1 MAEILIVGTGAMA
14 LLFGG
19 RLAASGVKV
28 TLLGSWKEGIR
39 AIREK
44 GIRIRGETN
53 EFTYP
58 VKATSDIRELK
69 KVPYALVLVKSWQTE
84 RAAQKLK
91 EVMQSDS
98 VALTL
103 QNGLGNLAILSDL
116 LGEERTALGVTTYG
130 ATLLEPGLVRPG
142 GEGVI
147 TLGIHP
153 RLGAFKVYL
162 QQAGF
167 SINET
172 TDLSSLIWS
181 KLIINAAINPL
192 SALLGVTNGEL
203 LESRAAINIMSIVA
217 EEVAS
222 VASAKGVELIFKDP
236 ALAVEKVASATS
248 ENISSMLQDIRR
260 NSPTEIDAI
269 CGEIVREGKK
279 LKVSTPVNNLLL
291 QLVQSQVDL
300 SGKSHENS

>member
-1 MAEILIVGTGAMA
+1 MA

-28 TLLGSWKEGIR
+28 TLMGTWKEGIR

-44 GIRIRGETN
+44 GIRITGETG

-58 VKATSDIRELK
+58 VKATSDIREIE
-69 KVPYALVLVKSWQTE
+69 KVPFALVLVKSWQTE
-84 RAAQKLK
+84 RAAQQLK
-91 EVMQSDS
+91 KAMQHDS
-98 VALTL
+98 VALTM

-130 ATLLEPGLVRPG
+130 ATLLEPGLVRYG

-153 RLGAFKVYL
+153 RLGTFKVYL

-167 SINET
+167 SIQET
-172 TDLSSLIWS
+172 TDLSSLVWS

-192 SALLGVTNGEL
+192 TALLGVRNGEL
-203 LESRAAINIMSIVA
+203 LESRAAKKVISIA
-217 EEVAS
+217 AKEAAS
-222 VASAKGVELIFKDP
+222 VASAKGIELIFKDP
-236 ALAVEKVASATS
+236 TRAAEEVAAATS

-279 LKVSTPVNNLLL
+279 LNVSTPVNYLLY

>member
-28 TLLGSWKEGIR
+28 TLLGTWKEGIL
-39 AIREK
+39 AVQKK
-44 GIRIRGETN
+44 GIRIRGETG
-53 EFTYP
+53 EFAYP
-58 VKATSDIRELK
+58 VKATSEIRELK
-69 KVPYALVLVKSWQTE
+69 QVPYALVLVKSWQTE
-84 RAAQKLK
+84 RAAQQLK
-91 EVMQSDS
+91 DVMQHDS

-103 QNGLGNLAILSDL
+103 QNGLGNLEILSDL

-130 ATLLEPGLVRPG
+130 ATLLKPGLVRHG

-153 RLGAFKVYL
+153 RLEQLKIYL

-167 SINET
+167 SVQET
-172 TDLSSLIWS
+172 TDLSGLVWS

-192 SALLGVTNGEL
+192 TALLGVRNGEL
-203 LESRAAINIMSIVA
+203 LESRAAKKVISIAA
-217 EEVAS
+217 EEAAS
-222 VASAKGVELIFKDP
+222 VASAKDIELTFKDP
-236 ALAVEKVASATS
+236 AQAAEEVAAATS
-248 ENISSMLQDIRR
+248 GNISSMLQDIKRG
-260 NSPTEIDAI
+260 SPTEIDAI
-269 CGEIVREGKK
+269 CGEIVREGKR
-279 LKVSTPVNNLLL
+279 LNVSTPVNNLLF

-300 SGKSHENS
+300 SGKNYGNS

>member
-28 TLLGSWKEGIR
+28 TLLGTWKEGIL
-39 AIREK
+39 AVREK
-44 GIRIRGETN
+44 GIRITGDAGE
-53 EFTYP
+53 FVYP
-58 VKATSDIRELK
+58 VKATSDIREIK
-69 KVPYALVLVKSWQTE
+69 KVPFALVLVKSWQTE
-84 RAAQKLK
+84 RAAQQLK
-91 EVMQSDS
+91 EVMEHDS
-98 VALTL
+98 VALTM

-153 RLGAFKVYL
+153 RLGTFKVYL

-167 SINET
+167 SIHET
-172 TDLSSLIWS
+172 TDLSSLVWS

-192 SALLGVTNGEL
+192 TALLGVRNGEL
-203 LESRAAINIMSIVA
+203 LESRAAKKVISIA
-217 EEVAS
+217 AKEAAS
-222 VASAKGVELIFKDP
+222 VASAKGIRLIFKDP
-236 ALAVEKVASATS
+236 ARAAEEVASATS

-279 LKVSTPVNNLLL
+279 LNVSTPVNNLLY